1 MIIYI
6 YGEDDF
12 RSREQL
18 KKMVAEFKQKR
29 DPQGYNVVFLYC
41 AKIEPSKVFSEIMSA
56 PFLAE
61 KRMVVL
67 ENILSNNDKE
77 FLGEMVERVQN
88 CHSERSEESLKLQ
101 AKKDPSIPQ
110 DDNATGMT
118 TKKGFPESTII
129 IFYQSENLSKI
140 KEVKELDVLLQ
151 KEKFAQEFKALSGS
165 ELSNWVKKE
174 VEARGG
180 KISVPAQS
188 FLAQNS
194 GQDIWRLNSLLD
206 QLVAYAGDKEIGI
219 KDTELF
225 LDEKVD
231 DNIFN
236 MVDAIVAGNKSLAF
250 KLLEKQRQMGQ
261 DEMYLFL
268 MILRQFRIL
277 LQLRSAYEE
286 NENARSD
293 DLAKQLGIHPFVVKK
308 SWSSVKRFSLA
319 QLKVIYTK
327 LLEID
332 FKTKTG
338 LAPQALLLDLFIGNQ

>member
-1 MIIYI
+1 MIIYL

-18 KKMVAEFKQKR
+18 KKMVGEFKQKR
-29 DPQGYNVVFLYC
+29 DPQGYNVVFLNC
-41 AKIEPSKVFSEIMSA
+41 AKIESSKLLGEIVAA

-77 FLGEMVERVQN
+77 LLGEIVARVANQKIL
-88 CHSERSEESLKLQ
+88 ESNIL
-101 AKKDPSIPQ
+101 
-110 DDNATGMT
+110 
-118 TKKGFPESTII
+118 
-129 IFYQSENLSKI
+129 IFYQSETFSKI
-140 KEVKELDVLLQ
+140 KEVKELDALLK
-151 KEKFAQEFKALSGS
+151 KEKFAQEFKVLSGA
-165 ELSNWVKKE
+165 ELSGWIKKE
-174 VEARGG
+174 IEARNG
-180 KISVPAQS
+180 KISTAAIN
-188 FLAQNS
+188 FLAQNC
-194 GQDIWRLNSLLD
+194 GQDMWHLNGLLD
-206 QLVAYAGDKEIGI
+206 QLVAYSYDKEISL

-236 MVDAIVAGNKSLAF
+236 MVDAIVAGNKGLAF
-250 KLLEKQRQMGQ
+250 KLLEKQRELGE

-286 NENARSD
+286 NENAKSD
-293 DLAKQLGIHPFVVKK
+293 DLAKQLGLHPFVVKK
-308 SWSSVKRFSLA
+308 SWASVKRYSLP
-319 QLKVIYTK
+319 QLKNIYTK

-338 LAPQALLLDLFIGNQ
+338 LAPQALLLDLFVGGE